1 MNTEKHKKKLET
13 ELEKVTEELKSIGRI
28 NPNNPKDW
36 EPTPEKMDIQ
46 SGDDNEKADSFE
58 AYEENTAILKQLEIR
73 FNNLKDAL
81 EKIKNGTY
89 SVCEKCGE
97 KIEEDRLN
105 TSSSARTCK
114 KCMTM

>member
-1 MNTEKHKKKLET
+1 
-13 ELEKVTEELKSIGRI
+13 
-28 NPNNPKDW
+28 
-36 EPTPEKMDIQ
+36 MDIQ

-89 SVCEKCGE
+89 GVCEKCGE
-97 KIEEDRLN
+97 KIEKDRLN
-105 TSSSARTCK
+105 ASSSARTCK
-114 KCMTM
+114 KCMTL